1 MFFTRHS
8 LGFALLT
15 FLISLACAMPTLER
29 RGSQDYRVTMLGERG
44 QLVWLAEGLERDVK
58 NSINAILEKM
68 GEPIRELRVP
78 SPGTFQY
85 VPPAPDKLY
94 YFKLEKMEL
103 EFFSRKV
110 IAGKDNF
117 CADNPGYGYFVNPKG
132 QNPRILLGGVV
143 VSDKDGLRVVHL
155 PSFDS
160 LNPGD
165 EEQKKSLELWKEADS
180 KFLRVIS
187 GWKEMTLEM
196 AEAFR
201 KAAANLPEPASPN
214 PASQD
219 TGAVS
224 TGPKHGGKREREHSL
239 EVEEV
244 EHVAQGEHPTESKA
258 FGALPIRPA
267 KKPKKELKKE

>member
-29 RGSQDYRVTMLGERG
+29 RGLHHYRVTMLGERG

-143 VSDKDGLRVVHL
+143 VSDKDGLHVVHL

-160 LNPGD
+160 LNSGD

-187 GWKEMTLEM
+187 GWEGMT
-196 AEAFR
+196 EAVK

-214 PASQD
+214 SASQD
-219 TGAVS
+219 PSAAS
-224 TGPKHGGKREREHSL
+224 AESKHGGKRKHSL
-239 EVEEV
+239 EVPVKEE
-244 EHVAQGEHPTESKA
+244 EGKIE
-258 FGALPIRPA
+258 LPIRPA
-267 KKPKKELKKE
+267 LKKPKKE